1 MPTYHQMQY
10 KPKENKYIISKL
22 APSKNMDI
30 SKIDEVM
37 KYSYNLWVAK
47 RKQDLIDHAEE
58 MKANKITQ
66 YKNMIRKINSGKVI
80 VI

>member
-10 KPKENKYIISKL
+10 KPKENKYIISRL
-22 APSKNMDI
+22 ASNKNMDT

-47 RKQDLIDHAEE
+47 RKQDLIDYAEE

-80 VI
+80 VM

>member
-22 APSKNMDI
+22 APSKNMDT

-80 VI
+80 VM

>member
-22 APSKNMDI
+22 APSKNMDT
-30 SKIDEVM
+30 SKIDEVV

-80 VI
+80 VM